1 MKKVLAI
8 VLVSVLG
15 ISLVSAPAFA
25 QKAELSLK
33 YWHAGV
39 GGGDLQV
46 GDVEAYEAEYYYDEP
61 SGGSGI
67 GYWFSVGE
75 FVGAERLALKF
86 RSGTSVILSASYH
99 LSPTSS
105 LGVSYW
111 SVSRGDKLLKAL
123 GHLDAKFQEE
133 AVDSGGNDRIDKWSD
148 MFYFMVLPW
157 LTGDDMTISSYRE
170 RRYGEDDYR
179 ISSTEGFISA
189 EGGISMWA
197 LDISVAKAFCS
208 PDRGVGFSAGIRK
221 ADFNQNESAS
231 LELLY
236 EWKRKTP
243 SEDELSFAIGDS
255 YSLDSNVTV
264 SAIGPQ
270 LGVEGT
276 YALSDK
282 LALKA
287 SAKAGLL
294 FGTAKTHAN
303 LTLDGWESDPDTP
316 TWFPRDPKDFYDVSY
331 SEYPLTQDTIRIST
345 YDLGIDMA
353 YRITEQW
360 SAEAGYYVS
369 IWSGVPSLVQSS
381 VDVFETGDDDYGYE
395 VFWEQQEAR
404 SIFVSGLTFGLSYKF

>member
-8 VLVSVLG
+8 VLVLVLG

-133 AVDSGGNDRIDKWSD
+133 AVDSGGNDRIDK
-148 MFYFMVLPW
+148 
-157 LTGDDMTISSYRE
+157 
-170 RRYGEDDYR
+170 
-179 ISSTEGFISA
+179 
-189 EGGISMWA
+189 
-197 LDISVAKAFCS
+197 
-208 PDRGVGFSAGIRK
+208 
-221 ADFNQNESAS
+221 
-231 LELLY
+231 
-236 EWKRKTP
+236 
-243 SEDELSFAIGDS
+243 
-255 YSLDSNVTV
+255 
-264 SAIGPQ
+264 
-270 LGVEGT
+270 
-276 YALSDK
+276 
-282 LALKA
+282 
-287 SAKAGLL
+287 
-294 FGTAKTHAN
+294 
-303 LTLDGWESDPDTP
+303 
-316 TWFPRDPKDFYDVSY
+316 
-331 SEYPLTQDTIRIST
+331 
-345 YDLGIDMA
+345 
-353 YRITEQW
+353 
-360 SAEAGYYVS
+360 
-369 IWSGVPSLVQSS
+369 
-381 VDVFETGDDDYGYE
+381 
-395 VFWEQQEAR
+395 
-404 SIFVSGLTFGLSYKF
+404 